1 MKTLYLDCSCGISG
15 DMAAAALL
23 SLGAVEEQDLKDMTA
38 SLHVDCTAVLQD
50 ASRNGIAAKE
60 FLTCTDAIDQ
70 NASQTAAQTARHSL
84 RSLSEICDKIDHSIL
99 TPGAKEY
106 AKKMFEILAGAESA
120 VHKIPKDEV
129 HFHEVGSDSSV
140 VDLCAAAMAL
150 DRLRVGK
157 VCVSPLKDGSGEI
170 RCAHGVI
177 PVPVPA
183 TLEVCRQNQVPLE
196 ITDIDGEMVT
206 PTGAA
211 FVAAVADEFTRKVSG
226 TIAQVGYGAGQREF
240 PNAGVVRAILTE
252 SAEDEHHD
260 SVLLL
265 ETNIDDCVPEVLG
278 YAMEKLMEAGA
289 RDVWFTPIYMK
300 KNRPAYLLSVLC
312 KPEREQAMEEI
323 IFSETSSI
331 GLRRSE
337 LDRVIMEREEVQ
349 VETPYGVVQG
359 KKCTFGSITKLAPE
373 YDSVK
378 ALAEQTGV
386 SVLDIYRSF
395 PKG

>member
-1 MKTLYLDCSCGISG
+1 MKILYLDCSCGVSG

-23 SLGAVEEQDLKDMTA
+23 SLGAVEEQELNDMTA
-38 SLHVDCTAVLQD
+38 SLHLNCTAQFRD
-50 ASRNGIAAKE
+50 TFRNGIAAKE
-60 FLTCTDAIDQ
+60 FLTSSEEASQAAGKVSRHSHRSLTEVYDIIDQ
-70 NASQTAAQTARHSL
+70 
-84 RSLSEICDKIDHSIL
+84 SIL
-99 TPGAKEY
+99 TPGAKKY
-106 AKKMFEILAGAESA
+106 AKKMFDILAGAESA
-120 VHKIPKDEV
+120 VHKIPKGKV

-140 VDLCAAAMAL
+140 MDLCAAAMAL

-157 VCVSPLKDGSGEI
+157 VRVSPLKDGQGEI
-170 RCAHGVI
+170 HCAHGVI

-196 ITDIDGEMVT
+196 VTDIDGEMVT

-211 FVAAVADEFTRKVSG
+211 FVAATADEFSRNISG
-226 TIAQVGYGAGQREF
+226 TITQIGYGAGQRDF

-252 SAEDEHHD
+252 TSENEHHD
-260 SVLLL
+260 SILLL

-278 YAMEKLMEAGA
+278 YAMEKLMAAGA

-312 KPEREQAMEEI
+312 KPEREQALEEI

-337 LDRVIMEREEVQ
+337 LDRVIMERKEVE
-349 VETPYGVVQG
+349 VETPYGKVKG
-359 KKCTFGSITKLAPE
+359 KRCTFGTITKLAPE

-378 ALAEQTGV
+378 ALAEQAGV
-386 SVLDIYRSF
+386 SMLDIYRSF
-395 PKG
+395 PKS

>member
-1 MKTLYLDCSCGISG
+1 MRTLYLDCSCGISG

-23 SLGAVEEQDLKDMTA
+23 SLGAVEEPELNHMVA
-38 SLHVDCTAVLQD
+38 SLGLNCTAALQD
-50 ASRNGIAAKE
+50 TSRNGIAAKE
-60 FLTCTDAIDQ
+60 FLTSSEVEKSTTGQ
-70 NASQTAAQTARHSL
+70 AACHPH
-84 RSLSEICDKIDHSIL
+84 RSLAEVCDIIDRSAL

-106 AKKMFEILAGAESA
+106 ARKIFTILANAESA
-120 VHKIPKDEV
+120 VHKIPLDEV

-150 DRLRVGK
+150 DSLRVQK

-183 TLEVCRQNQVPLE
+183 TLEICRQNQVPLDVTE
-196 ITDIDGEMVT
+196 INGEMVT

-211 FVAAVADEFTRKVSG
+211 FVAASADEYSKNVSG

-240 PNAGVVRAILTE
+240 PNAGVVRAVVAE
-252 SAEDEHHD
+252 NAEDEHHD
-260 SVLLL
+260 HILLL
-265 ETNIDDCVPEVLG
+265 ETNIDDCIPEVLA
-278 YAMEKLMEAGA
+278 YAMEKLMDAGA

-337 LDRVIMEREEVQ
+337 MDRVIMEREEVQ